1 MPITVSRAVREHAPR
16 NALWCRAGVRAL
28 IADSSASAVAVV
40 ADVSVPVRE
49 RRLVDGRIL
58 IRPADGWGWPN
69 DEPDAVGELLL
80 AAGGLGLAAV
90 GWWSPDRAPALGP
103 RDASGA
109 SLYLEVAGLTLWAG
123 SHRICTEEPAR
134 IHAVLQD

>member
-40 ADVSVPVRE
+40 ADVPVPVRE

-69 DEPDAVGELLL
+69 DEPDSVGELL
-80 AAGGLGLAAV
+80 LAAV

-109 SLYLEVAGLTLWAG
+109 ILYLEVAGLTLWAG